1 MVERQL
7 PKLDVA
13 GSIPV
18 ARSILLNNSQ
28 LNFREL
34 EKCSKPSRKA
44 SRKFSPRN
52 YQTLKMGLATT
63 FAPSLS
69 LPICVRSTHKR
80 DTYL

>member
-1 MVERQL
+1 
-7 PKLDVA
+7 
-13 GSIPV
+13 
-18 ARSILLNNSQ
+18 LLNNSQ

-63 FAPSLS
+63 FAPLFKFAD
-69 LPICVRSTHKR
+69 LRPVHA
-80 DTYL
+80 